1 MAIDPRIAIGV
12 QAPNLQS
19 SVNLFQ
25 NTLNNIQNRKMN
37 AQGMAQNELINPLR
51 VQEAQQVVDSN
62 QMAANNARQNEIIRS
77 VVEFSPTLKP
87 LLESGDNLGA
97 LKVLQFRK
105 QDLQSRNVD
114 TTQTDEAIQA
124 ITNGD
129 PDQVLQSLN
138 VAEREAVTR
147 GLVGNASNMTA
158 GQRER
163 QSLLRDSQSENE
175 TVRNSAL
182 VALGERPRAG
192 MSAQERI
199 ANDRELTDRVSD
211 SGAKISGAE
220 AKSKTQQTALA
231 TREQSAV
238 DIGIESADSFSTITR
253 ALGLLKEI
261 DTGGVNA
268 VQLRAKQFFG
278 VEGADEGELSNA
290 LGKAVLSQ
298 LKTIFGA
305 AFTVQE
311 GERLERIEASF
322 GKSNAT
328 NMRLLDRELTKIERK
343 AKRGLIAAQNS
354 GDTFSEGEIQKGL
367 QLLEDYRAGKPEP
380 GASGGQNKVIKFDVN
395 GNIIK

>member
-1 MAIDPRIAIGV
+1 MND
-12 QAPNLQS
+12 QS
-19 SVNLFQ
+19 
-25 NTLNNIQNRKMN
+25 
-37 AQGMAQNELINPLR
+37 MAQNELMNPLR

-62 QMAANNARQNEIIRS
+62 TNAAATNKENQNIQSIANYA
-77 VVEFSPTLKP
+77 PTLRAF
-87 LLESGDNLGA
+87 LQSGDNMGA
-97 LKVLQFRK
+97 A
-105 QDLQSRNVD
+105 QSLTQRIDFLERNGRD
-114 TTQTDEAIQA
+114 PTESREALQA
-124 ITNGD
+124 ITNGN
-129 PDQVLQSLN
+129 PDMVLQALDI
-138 VAEREAVTR
+138 AEREAVNR
-147 GLVGNASNMTA
+147 GLVGNANNMTA

-192 MSAQERI
+192 MSAQERV
-199 ANDRELTDRVSD
+199 ANDQRLTERVAS
-211 SGAKISGAE
+211 SQSQIEGGK

-261 DTGGVNA
+261 DTGGFNA

-278 VEGADEGELSNA
+278 VEGANEGELSNA

-305 AFTVQE
+305 QFTVQE

-328 NMRLLDRELTKIERK
+328 NMRLLNRELTKIERK
-343 AKRGLIAAQNS
+343 AKRGLLAAQNS

-367 QLLEDYRAGKPEP
+367 QLLQDFREGSSAQNENNQITFDDILNMTPEQLDNVPLETLKRLNQGK
-380 GASGGQNKVIKFDVN
+380 N
-395 GNIIK
+395 

>member
-1 MAIDPRIAIGV
+1 MAIDPRIAMGA
-12 QAPNLQS
+12 QAPNLQTS
-19 SVNLFQ
+19 LKLFQ
-25 NTLNNIQNRKMN
+25 DTLNNIQNRKMN
-37 AQGMAQNELINPLR
+37 AQSMAQNEQMNPLR

-62 QMAANNARQNEIIRS
+62 ANTAATNRQNQYFKSIAD
-77 VVEFSPTLKP
+77 TKP
-87 LLESGDNLGA
+87 VLDPLIQSGNTEG
-97 LKVLQFRK
+97 VLQFLEQR
-105 QDLQSRNVD
+105 RNQLVAAG
-114 TTQTDEAIQA
+114 TPTETTDEAIQLA
-124 ITNGD
+124 LSGD
-129 PDQVLQSLN
+129 LQSIKQ
-138 VAEREAVTR
+138 AYDT
-147 GLVGNASNMTA
+147 ASQTVYGGQQSQLTA

-163 QSLLRDSQSENE
+163 QSLLRDAQSEDP

-182 VALGERPRAG
+182 VALGERAKAG

-199 ANDRELTDRVSD
+199 ANDEELTNRVSD

-305 AFTVQE
+305 QFTVQE

-343 AKRGLIAAQNS
+343 ARRGLIAAQNS
-354 GDTFSEGEIQKGL
+354 GDTFSEGVIQKNL
-367 QLLEDYRAGKPEP
+367 QILDDYRAGKPEP
-380 GASGGQNKVIKFDVN
+380 GAPGSQGRVIKFDAN

>member
-1 MAIDPRIAIGV
+1 MAIDPRIAMGA

-19 SVNLFQ
+19 SLKLFQ
-25 NTLNNIQNRKMN
+25 DTLNNIQGRKMN
-37 AQGMAQNELINPLR
+37 AQSMAQNEQMNPLR

-62 QMAANNARQNEIIRS
+62 ANTADINKENQNIQSIANYA
-77 VVEFSPTLKP
+77 PTLRAF
-87 LLESGDNLGA
+87 LQSGDNMGA
-97 LKVLQFRK
+97 A
-105 QDLQSRNVD
+105 QSLTQRIDFLERNGRD
-114 TTQTDEAIQA
+114 PTESKEALQA
-124 ITNGD
+124 ITNGN
-129 PDQVLQSLN
+129 PDMVLQALDI
-138 VAEREAVTR
+138 AEREAVSR

-163 QSLLRDSQSENE
+163 QSLLRDAQSEDP

-199 ANDRELTDRVSD
+199 ANDEELTDRVSD

-305 AFTVQE
+305 QFTVQE

-343 AKRGLIAAQNS
+343 ARRGLIAAQNS
-354 GDTFSEGEIQKGL
+354 GDTFSEGVIQKNL
-367 QLLEDYRAGKPEP
+367 QILDDFRAGKPEP
-380 GASGGQNKVIKFDVN
+380 SSTGSQGRVIKFDAN

>member
-1 MAIDPRIAIGV
+1 MAIDPRIAMGA

-19 SVNLFQ
+19 SLKLFQ
-25 NTLNNIQNRKMN
+25 DTLNNIQGRKMN
-37 AQGMAQNELINPLR
+37 AQSMAQNEQMNPLR

-62 QMAANNARQNEIIRS
+62 DRTAATNRQNQYFKSIAD
-77 VVEFSPTLKP
+77 TKP
-87 LLESGDNLGA
+87 VLDPLIQSGNTEG
-97 LKVLQFRK
+97 VLQFLEQR
-105 QDLQSRNVD
+105 RNQLVAAG
-114 TTQTDEAIQA
+114 TPTETTDEAIQLA
-124 ITNGD
+124 LSGD
-129 PDQVLQSLN
+129 LQSIKQ
-138 VAEREAVTR
+138 AYDT
-147 GLVGNASNMTA
+147 ASQTVYGGQQSQLTA

-163 QSLLRDSQSENE
+163 QSLLRDSQSEDP

-199 ANDRELTDRVSD
+199 ANDEELTDRVSD

-305 AFTVQE
+305 QFTVQE

-343 AKRGLIAAQNS
+343 ARRGLIAAQNS
-354 GDTFSEGEIQKGL
+354 GDTFSEGVIQKNL
-367 QLLEDYRAGKPEP
+367 QILDDFRAGKPEP
-380 GASGGQNKVIKFDVN
+380 SSTGSQGRVIKFDAN

>member
-1 MAIDPRIAIGV
+1 MAIDPRIAMGA
-12 QAPNLQS
+12 QAPNLQTS
-19 SVNLFQ
+19 LKLFQ
-25 NTLNNIQNRKMN
+25 DTLNNIQNRKMN
-37 AQGMAQNELINPLR
+37 AQSMEQNDQMNPLR

-62 QMAANNARQNEIIRS
+62 DITARTERQNQYFKS
-77 VVEFSPTLKP
+77 VADTKPVLDPLIQNNDTDGVLKF
-87 LLESGDNLGA
+87 LE
-97 LKVLQFRK
+97 QRRK
-105 QDLQSRNVD
+105 QLVASN
-114 TTQTDEAIQA
+114 TPTETTDEAIQLA
-124 ITNGD
+124 LSGD
-129 PDQVLQSLN
+129 LQSIKQ
-138 VAEREAVTR
+138 AYDT
-147 GLVGNASNMTA
+147 ASQTVYGGQQSQLTA

-163 QSLLRDSQSENE
+163 QSLLRDAQSEDP

-182 VALGERPRAG
+182 VALGERARAG

-199 ANDRELTDRVSD
+199 ANDEELTDRVSD

-305 AFTVQE
+305 QFTVQE

-343 AKRGLIAAQNS
+343 ARRGLIAAQNS
-354 GDTFSEGEIQKGL
+354 GDTFSEGVIQKNL
-367 QLLEDYRAGKPEP
+367 QILDDYRAGKPEP
-380 GASGGQNKVIKFDVN
+380 GALGSQGRVIKFDAN

>member
-1 MAIDPRIAIGV
+1 MAIDPRIAMGA
-12 QAPNLQS
+12 QAPNLQTS
-19 SVNLFQ
+19 LKLFQ
-25 NTLNNIQNRKMN
+25 DTLNNIQGRKMN
-37 AQGMAQNELINPLR
+37 AQSMAQNEKMNPLR

-62 QMAANNARQNEIIRS
+62 ANTADINRQNQYFKSIAD
-77 VVEFSPTLKP
+77 TKP
-87 LLESGDNLGA
+87 VLDPLIQSGNTEG
-97 LKVLQFRK
+97 VLQFLEQR
-105 QDLQSRNVD
+105 RNQLVAAG
-114 TTQTDEAIQA
+114 TPTETTDEAIQLA
-124 ITNGD
+124 LSGD
-129 PDQVLQSLN
+129 LQSIKQ
-138 VAEREAVTR
+138 AYDT
-147 GLVGNASNMTA
+147 ASQTVYGGQQSQLTA

-163 QSLLRDSQSENE
+163 QSLLRDAQSEDP

-182 VALGERPRAG
+182 VALGERAKAG

-199 ANDRELTDRVSD
+199 ANDEELTDRVSD

-305 AFTVQE
+305 QFTVQE

-343 AKRGLIAAQNS
+343 ARRGLIAAQNS
-354 GDTFSEGEIQKGL
+354 GDTFSEGVIQKNL
-367 QLLEDYRAGKPEP
+367 QILDDYRAGKPEP
-380 GASGGQNKVIKFDVN
+380 GAPGSQGRVIKFDAN

>member
-1 MAIDPRIAIGV
+1 MIDPRIAMGA
-12 QAPNLQS
+12 QAPNLQTS
-19 SVNLFQ
+19 LKLFQ
-25 NTLNNIQNRKMN
+25 DTLNNIQGRKMN
-37 AQGMAQNELINPLR
+37 AQSMAQNEQMNPLR

-62 QMAANNARQNEIIRS
+62 EITARTNKENQNIQSIANYA
-77 VVEFSPTLKP
+77 PTLRAF
-87 LLESGDNLGA
+87 LQSGDNMGA
-97 LKVLQFRK
+97 A
-105 QDLQSRNVD
+105 QSLTQRIDFLERNGRD
-114 TTQTDEAIQA
+114 PTESKEALQA
-124 ITNGD
+124 ITNGN
-129 PDQVLQSLN
+129 PDMVLQALDI
-138 VAEREAVTR
+138 AEREAVSR

-163 QSLLRDSQSENE
+163 QSLLRDAQSEDP

-199 ANDRELTDRVSD
+199 ANDEELTDRVSD

-305 AFTVQE
+305 QFTVQE

-343 AKRGLIAAQNS
+343 ARRGLIAAQNS
-354 GDTFSEGEIQKGL
+354 GDTFSEGVIQKNL
-367 QLLEDYRAGKPEP
+367 QILDDFRAGKPEP
-380 GASGGQNKVIKFDVN
+380 SSTGSQGRVIKFDAN